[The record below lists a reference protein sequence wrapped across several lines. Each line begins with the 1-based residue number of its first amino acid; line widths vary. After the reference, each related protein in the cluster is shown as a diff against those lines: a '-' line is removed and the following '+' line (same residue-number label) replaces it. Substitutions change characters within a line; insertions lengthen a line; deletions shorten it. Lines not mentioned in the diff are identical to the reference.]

1 MMEYL
6 KRPVMH
12 VVAAIVLGGL
22 AWAAPLHAPD
32 ARAQAAASVPAD
44 DIEELHTRLADPD
57 EADWRAVERS
67 LVRAWA
73 RSGSAAM
80 DLLLL
85 RGRAAIARGDHRRA
99 VEHLTAL
106 TEMAPD
112 FAEGWNARATAFY
125 AQEEFGLSM
134 DDIRRTLALNPR
146 HFGALAGLGRIL
158 EQLGEDQAAL
168 RAYREALRI
177 NPHLA
182 PIRDAAEALEA
193 KVGGQAL

>member
-1 MMEYL
+1 MEQL

-12 VVAAIVLGGL
+12 VVAALLLG
-22 AWAAPLHAPD
+22 AWFAAALLPAGVAH
-32 ARAQAAASVPAD
+32 AQAANPVQAEEID
-44 DIEELHTRLADPD
+44 ELHARLADPD

-73 RSGSAAM
+73 RSGSASM

-85 RGRAAIARGDHRRA
+85 RGRAAMTRGDHVRA

-106 TEMAPD
+106 TEMAPE